1 MSARAAPRLKCS
13 SCHRTRDEVRAL
25 INANGFYICDGC
37 VELCNEII
45 EEDLDARGESWTW
58 RRVDRRDVG

>member
-1 MSARAAPRLKCS
+1 VLVVRQ
-13 SCHRTRDEVRAL
+13 TRDEVRAL
-25 INANGFYICDGC
+25 INANGFYICDRC

-58 RRVDRRDVG
+58 RRVASA